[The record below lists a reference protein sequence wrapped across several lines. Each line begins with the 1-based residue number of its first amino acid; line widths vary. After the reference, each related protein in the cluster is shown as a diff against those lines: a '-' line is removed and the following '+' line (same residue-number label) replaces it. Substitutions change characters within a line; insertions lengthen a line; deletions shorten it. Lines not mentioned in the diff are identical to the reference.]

1 VADRSKSEAIRRVLE
16 AVPEIRPAHA
26 QAILAKKGIDISQAL
41 FRVVKKN
48 WLRDCEELK
57 AAERKY
63 EEYWTPEEVGRRAE
77 ERARHEERREAEVE
91 EKLQDRLLAGRPAQ
105 ELGEPLLLEDLRFTS
120 LDMPPLTPRPSPP
133 TEERRRLTIEQKH
146 DLLSRV
152 QRSFDPMEWAKIVA
166 HDRDAERVIAE
177 DLAQDYSYGMTP
189 EEAVERVVDELQRQS
204 KLNGEIDRFD
214 NAKDFFDENV

>member
-1 VADRSKSEAIRRVLE
+1 
-16 AVPEIRPAHA
+16 
-26 QAILAKKGIDISQAL
+26 
-41 FRVVKKN
+41 
-48 WLRDCEELK
+48 
-57 AAERKY
+57 
-63 EEYWTPEEVGRRAE
+63 
-77 ERARHEERREAEVE
+77 
-91 EKLQDRLLAGRPAQ
+91 LQDRLLAGRPAQ